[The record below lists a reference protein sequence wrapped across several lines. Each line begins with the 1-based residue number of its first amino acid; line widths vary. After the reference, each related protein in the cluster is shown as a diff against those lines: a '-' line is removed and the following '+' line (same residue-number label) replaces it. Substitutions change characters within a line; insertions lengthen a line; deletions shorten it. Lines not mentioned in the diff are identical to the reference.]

1 MDWLP
6 WINLLIATSA
16 LVLSVRNWWRDR
28 FVPVVN
34 LRTFSVDRGGENLPD
49 RVQIVVANR
58 GHRPG
63 ELAGAGIQMTP
74 EGKPTRTWML
84 LGPQLGE
91 PVPIEAGRSVTVEG
105 SWSDFVRSAAREG
118 MVGPASVSAVEIHI
132 SGEKRFRVHPLD
144 PDQRAELA
152 ATVSD
157 LIAGRRKAW
166 APYPGPPIVQEPLLK
181 R

>member
-6 WINLLIATSA
+6 WINLLIASSA
-16 LVLSVRNWWRDR
+16 LGLSILNWWRDR

-34 LRTFSVDRGGENLPD
+34 LLTFSVDRGGENLPD
-49 RVQIVVANR
+49 RVQVIVTNR

-84 LGPQLGE
+84 LGPQLGH
-91 PVPIEAGRSVTVEG
+91 PVPIEAGRSATVEG
-105 SWSDFVRSAAREG
+105 SWSDFVRSAVREG
-118 MVGPASVSAVEIHI
+118 IAGRSTVSAVEIHI
-132 SGEKRFRVHPLD
+132 SGERRFQVHPLGA
-144 PDQRAELA
+144 DQRAELTA
-152 ATVSD
+152 IVSD

-166 APYPGPPIVQEPLLK
+166 APHPGPPIVQEPLLK